1 MPIIFGDAVT
11 VTWRGNEVLAS
22 VRAAGVTALV
32 RGTEAVKDE
41 VVQLI
46 NSPPKTG
53 RVYRRNGVVHQA
65 SAPGQPPA
73 GDTGDLASKIGT
85 SVDANKITGTVE
97 FYSTHAKHLEYG
109 TRNMAPRPF
118 ARVALTNKS
127 KEIAEDIADSI
138 GRVLK

>member
-1 MPIIFGDAVT
+1 MT

-32 RGTEAVKDE
+32 RGAEAVKDE
-41 VVQLI
+41 AVQLI
-46 NSPPKTG
+46 NTGPKTG
-53 RVYRRNGVVHQA
+53 RVYRRNGVAHQA

-73 GDTGDLASKIGT
+73 ADTGDLAGKIGT
-85 SVDANKITGTVE
+85 AVDSDKMTGTVE
-97 FYSTHAKHLEYG
+97 FYSAHAKHLEYG

-127 KEIAEDIADSI
+127 KEIAEDIAESI
-138 GRVLK
+138 GKALK